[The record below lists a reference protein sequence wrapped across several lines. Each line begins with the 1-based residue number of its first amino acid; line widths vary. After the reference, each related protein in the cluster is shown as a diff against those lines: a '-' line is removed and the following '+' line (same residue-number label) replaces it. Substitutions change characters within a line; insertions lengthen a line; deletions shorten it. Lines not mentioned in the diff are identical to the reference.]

1 MYPISPSLL
10 PRVHSTGRPQRPRG
24 YGANSIPMI
33 HSWGG
38 SPPPRIKSLPA
49 QTVLCPVWRSCHL
62 YRAPEGRASCPSA
75 FFPRCDGVLNM
86 VKQRILNVRNV
97 RPSPQVW
104 VLKDDKRGGRTS
116 TREQAAE
123 RRTRG
128 QVPSPPTQATRRL
141 LPSLRFEAS
150 FRPEVFQ
157 HCVRVSVQ
165 AGVSLPPH
173 AAVGLPERRQVG
185 VGASSTIPADVA

>member
-1 MYPISPSLL
+1 MDGCQGSSYSWRRTMYPISPSLL

-33 HSWGG
+33 HSWAV
-38 SPPPRIKSLPA
+38 SPLPPRIKSLPA

-104 VLKDDKRGGRTS
+104 VLKDDKRRGRTS

-128 QVPSPPTQATRRL
+128 QVPSPPHSSDPQTFAIAQ
-141 LPSLRFEAS
+141 
-150 FRPEVFQ
+150 
-157 HCVRVSVQ
+157 VRSQ
-165 AGVSLPPH
+165 FSAWN
-173 AAVGLPERRQVG
+173 
-185 VGASSTIPADVA
+185 